1 MKVRIRWGSRTP
13 FPLRA
18 SPPEPAPESSPEPM
32 PPPAEPPPVDAP
44 SSEAPSLASSV
55 EAPPADAQPAEPSP
69 AIVAM
74 PPREPG
80 IIGKLMIEAYGAS
93 NVGCVRTNNED
104 YFLVAPTI
112 GLYVV
117 ADGMGGAQAGE
128 HASKLAVETV
138 HALLQSLDP
147 SHRDSDT
154 VSEALVSAFE
164 EANRRVMDASASDP
178 GLEGMGTT
186 LIAAMES
193 DDGLVIASVGDSRGY
208 EHDSDKL
215 KLITEDQTW
224 VNEVGRRLGIE
235 EESLKTHPMRHVLTM
250 AIGVSEQLRV
260 HTYELHP
267 SPGTQVLLCSDGL
280 HGVAPEEEV
289 AEILHS
295 KDSLESKCDQL
306 IAAARA
312 HGGPDNVTAVLL
324 QAA

>member
-1 MKVRIRWGSRTP
+1 MVVTKEDV
-13 FPLRA
+13 
-18 SPPEPAPESSPEPM
+18 
-32 PPPAEPPPVDAP
+32 
-44 SSEAPSLASSV
+44 
-55 EAPPADAQPAEPSP
+55 
-69 AIVAM
+69 
-74 PPREPG
+74 PPREPC
-80 IIGKLMIEAYGAS
+80 IIGKLMLEAYGAS

-104 YFLVAPTI
+104 YFLVAPTL
-112 GLYVV
+112 GQYVV

-138 HALLQSLDP
+138 HDLLQKLDP
-147 SHRDSDT
+147 EHRDSDT

-164 EANRRVMDASASDP
+164 EANRRVMDAASADP
-178 GLEGMGTT
+178 NLEGMGTT

-193 DDGLVIASVGDSRGY
+193 SDGLIVASVGDSRVY
-208 EHDSDKL
+208 VFENDRL

-267 SPGTQVLLCSDGL
+267 TPGTQVLLCSDGL

-295 KDSLESKCDQL
+295 NDSLESKCDQL

-324 QAA
+324 QAL

>member
-1 MKVRIRWGSRTP
+1 MKVRIRWGSR
-13 FPLRA
+13 A
-18 SPPEPAPESSPEPM
+18 PEMPAQAPAPPSE
-32 PPPAEPPPVDAP
+32 PPANTTPEFA
-44 SSEAPSLASSV
+44 AL
-55 EAPPADAQPAEPSP
+55 
-69 AIVAM
+69 

-112 GLYVV
+112 GQYVV

-128 HASKLAVETV
+128 IASKLAAA
-138 HALLQSLDP
+138 ALEDTDSGALAGAERVVSLIQEANAAAADP
-147 SHRDSDT
+147 S
-154 VSEALVSAFE
+154 
-164 EANRRVMDASASDP
+164 
-178 GLEGMGTT
+178 LEGMGTT
-186 LIAAMES
+186 LIAAMETN
-193 DDGLVIASVGDSRGY
+193 DGLIVASVGDSRVY
-208 EHDSDKL
+208 VFENDTL

-250 AIGVSEQLRV
+250 AIGVSDQLRV

-267 SPGTQVLLCSDGL
+267 SPGTQILLCSDGL
-280 HGVAPEEEV
+280 HGVAPEDEV
-289 AEILHS
+289 ANILHS
-295 KDSLESKCDQL
+295 KDSLEAKCDQL

-324 QAA
+324 RAL

>member
-1 MKVRIRWGSRTP
+1 
-13 FPLRA
+13 
-18 SPPEPAPESSPEPM
+18 
-32 PPPAEPPPVDAP
+32 
-44 SSEAPSLASSV
+44 
-55 EAPPADAQPAEPSP
+55 
-69 AIVAM
+69 
-74 PPREPG
+74 
-80 IIGKLMIEAYGAS
+80 MIEAYGAS

-104 YFLVAPTI
+104 YFLVEPTL
-112 GLYVV
+112 GQYVV

-128 HASKLAVETV
+128 HASKLAVDTI
-138 HALLQSLDP
+138 HDLLQKVDP
-147 SHRDSDT
+147 AHRDSDS
-154 VSEALVSAFE
+154 VSDALVSAFE
-164 EANRRVMDASASDP
+164 EANRRVMDAASSDP
-178 GLEGMGTT
+178 SLEGMGTT

-193 DDGLVIASVGDSRGY
+193 DEGLIIASVGDSRVY
-208 EHDSDKL
+208 VFENDKL

-260 HTYELHP
+260 HTYQLHL

-280 HGVAPEEEV
+280 HGVAPEDEV
-289 AEILHS
+289 AKILQS

-324 QAA
+324 RAS

>member
-1 MKVRIRWGSRTP
+1 MRVRIRWGSRAP
-13 FPLRA
+13 VALHEA
-18 SPPEPAPESSPEPM
+18 SPEPAPE
-32 PPPAEPPPVDAP
+32 PPPESSRESPPPPGDGVPADSSPVDASP
-44 SSEAPSLASSV
+44 S
-55 EAPPADAQPAEPSP
+55 EPLP
-69 AIVAM
+69 AIAATA
-74 PPREPG
+74 PREPG

-104 YFLVAPTI
+104 YFLVAPTL
-112 GLYVV
+112 GQYVV

-138 HALLQSLDP
+138 HALLKDLDP
-147 SHRDSDT
+147 THRDSDA
-154 VSEALVSAFE
+154 VSDALVGAFE
-164 EANRRVMDASASDP
+164 EANRRVMDAAASDP

-193 DDGLVIASVGDSRGY
+193 DDGLVIASVGDSRVY
-208 EHDSDKL
+208 VFENDKL

-267 SPGTQVLLCSDGL
+267 TPGTQVLLCSDGL

-295 KDSLESKCDQL
+295 NDSLESKCDQL

-324 QAA
+324 QAL